1 MGLHDVNVLCSSG
14 EEESGRTPPPLPPP
28 LFSSFLRRG
37 CCPNRAELLAGCVA
51 PSVSC
56 DAALVE
62 KAIVEGRDEIGLHAD
77 QMQWGCGACSMTTAT
92 SAWRRGRGRGRGGEK
107 EQFKMNTAKLGQQR
121 VASARYYKTTFCF
134 LAFERPDIFHVAI
147 NPPSNGDHRWGGKR
161 RSK

>member
-14 EEESGRTPPPLPPP
+14 EEESGRTPPNPPPP

-62 KAIVEGRDEIGLHAD
+62 KAIVEGCDEIGLHRSDAVG
-77 QMQWGCGACSMTTAT
+77 MWSMLNDHTDVCV
-92 SAWRRGRGRGRGGEK
+92 GKEK
-107 EQFKMNTAKLGQQR
+107 E
-121 VASARYYKTTFCF
+121 
-134 LAFERPDIFHVAI
+134 
-147 NPPSNGDHRWGGKR
+147 GKKR
-161 RSK
+161 AV